1 METLRFADPQTVP
14 EYPLEIAADVR
25 WDPVDGGFQATVP
38 LPDMPAGWIIAPS
51 LSVLGDPG
59 ARFTFALKVGDD
71 TYTLPSIPGGATA
84 AGTGGP
90 TTVASG
96 GDVRTVID
104 CFHTLRESRT
114 MTLCATLSTSQPP
127 QRYLMTVSA
136 RPLEIE
142 PPPTESLPTLC
153 APSPPRRSQMLENP
167 RIANRIC
174 SAVSTA
180 MVLALHRPS
189 VDYQQIIAA
198 CHDPATGMY
207 GIWPLAVRAASRL
220 GCIGAVELLSDW
232 TPVIA
237 SLERGLPVVASVR
250 FGSGELPGSPQ
261 PSTGGHLVVVHGI
274 RTSEQETGEVLVN
287 DPAAP
292 DHGSVLRT
300 YPVDA
305 FSRAWFRYR
314 GAAYILTP

>member
-1 METLRFADPQTVP
+1 METLRFADPQTVSY
-14 EYPLEIAADVR
+14 YPLEIPAHTR
-25 WDPVDGGFQATVP
+25 WEPVDGGFQATVP

-51 LSVLGDPG
+51 LSVLNDPG
-59 ARFTFALKVGDD
+59 ARFTFALKVGDHS
-71 TYTLPSIPGGATA
+71 YTLPSVPGGPTP
-84 AGTGGP
+84 AGTGSP
-90 TTVASG
+90 AAATSR

-104 CFHTLRESRT
+104 CFHTLRESRA
-114 MTLCATLSTSQPP
+114 MTLSATLSTSQPP

-136 RPLEIE
+136 RPLEIQ
-142 PPPTESLPTLC
+142 PPPTESLPTVC
-153 APSPPRRSQMLENP
+153 APPPPRRSQMLENP
-167 RIANRIC
+167 RIASRIC

-180 MVLALHRPS
+180 MVLALHRS
-189 VDYQQIIAA
+189 SIDYQQVIAA

-237 SLERGLPVVASVR
+237 SLERGLPLVASIR
-250 FGSGELPGSPQ
+250 YGSGELPGSPQ

-274 RTSEQETGEVLVN
+274 RAGEVLAN

-300 YPVDA
+300 YPLDA

-314 GAAYILTP
+314 GAAYILAP